1 MGEPRKTIPQ
11 DQGKAVFRSL
21 HRAIVRLWLRQFR
34 KRKMVPSVRAVFLGD
49 AVSTQITLDGIYE
62 KYELDALAKELF
74 PKLSHPSVCL
84 DVGAN
89 IGNHSSFFA
98 GHFDRVVALE
108 PNPMIYSVLVA
119 NVMGRNVTPV
129 PEGLSDKRAK
139 LWFRQDF
146 ANLGASHIVD
156 DKAESNFEIDV
167 RSLDDLAAELGLTDV
182 SFIKLDVE
190 RHEAAVLRGGMNFL
204 KARKPVLA
212 MEAFFEHD
220 PKLGQEIAEL
230 LNQAG
235 YRHYYRLAPVSKLT
249 RRLENTFLSPHRGI
263 MRVLLPERI
272 RKAVCMERVDDIR
285 NANHQLLI
293 CSHSP
298 LK

>member
-1 MGEPRKTIPQ
+1 M
-11 DQGKAVFRSL
+11 FRSL
-21 HRAIVRLWLRQFR
+21 HRAIVRQWLRQFR
-34 KRKMVPSVRAVFLGD
+34 KRQMVPSVRAVFLGD

-62 KYELDALAKELF
+62 KYELSALGKELF
-74 PKLSHPSVCL
+74 PQLAHPSVCL

-98 GHFDRVVALE
+98 QHFDRVVALE
-108 PNPMIYSVLVA
+108 PNPMIFSVLVA

-129 PEGLSDKRAK
+129 PEGLSDRKTK

-156 DKAESNFEIDV
+156 DKNVANFEIDV
-167 RSLDDLAAELGLTDV
+167 RPLDDLAAELGLTDV

-190 RHEAAVLRGGMNFL
+190 RHEAAVLRGGMAFL
-204 KARKPVLA
+204 QTQKPVLA
-212 MEAFFEHD
+212 MEAFFKHEPD
-220 PKLGQEIAEL
+220 LGQEIAEL

-235 YRHYYRLAPVSKLT
+235 YRYFYKLAPVSKLT

-263 MRVLLPERI
+263 MRVLLPEQM
-272 RKAVCMERVDDIR
+272 RKAVSMERVDDIM

-293 CSHSP
+293 CSHRP